1 MKKLI
6 SLVLIIAVSAA
17 YSQNKAGKSQFL
29 KNNHSGLKAASV
41 ASVSNLYTF
50 STFTAPYVPITG
62 ASLSNGEKWDD
73 LDYAVPLG
81 FNFQLYGKQS
91 NTYTLYLGGQVLSPD
106 DLSTATE
113 LSFVAAMFEDLCD
126 RAYNPATDVEGD
138 PGGLSPITY
147 TTTGT
152 PGNRI
157 CKIQISNAAFFS
169 ELDLAANDTSNV
181 NFQIWLY
188 EGTNDIELRYGIVNI
203 QNQLD
208 NLNNGTD
215 GFMAGLTNEL
225 DIANFTSSGG
235 SNMLQGPSAS
245 PSVVAWSSSF
255 NTAVTPN
262 ISNGRV
268 YRFQRNNPNTGLN
281 EIKAQQFYGVYP
293 NPVSSGHIITITGEQ
308 SRLDSAEITD
318 MSGRIIKIADVVN
331 HQLSTES
338 LKPGVYILKLKEK
351 NQTKAQTRLVVT
363 E

>member
-1 MKKLI
+1 M
-6 SLVLIIAVSAA
+6 LIIAVSAA

-62 ASLSNGEKWDD
+62 ASLTNGEKWDD

-81 FNFQLYGKQS
+81 FSFQLYGKQS
-91 NTYTLYLGGQVLSPD
+91 NTFTLYFGGQVISPD
-106 DLSTATE
+106 DVSSATQV
-113 LSFVAAMFEDLCD
+113 SFASAMFEDMCD
-126 RAYNPATDVEGD
+126 RAYNPATDLEGD
-138 PGGLSPITY
+138 PGGLSPITH
-147 TTTGT
+147 TTIGT

-157 CKIQISNAAFFS
+157 CKIQVSNAAFFS
-169 ELDLAANDTSNV
+169 ELDLASNDTSRV

-188 EGTNDIELRYGIVNI
+188 EGSNNVEFRYGFVDIK
-203 QNQLD
+203 NQLD

-215 GFMAGLTNEL
+215 GFICGLTNNL
-225 DIANFTSSGG
+225 DIATFSANGG

-262 ISNGRV
+262 VSNGRV

-281 EIKAQQFYGVYP
+281 EINGQQLYGVYP
-293 NPVSSGHIITITGEQ
+293 NPVSSGDVLTINGEQ
-308 SRLDSAEITD
+308 SNLDSAEITD